1 MSPPEDKKPQDVMD
15 LDDLL
20 SSADTAAREQQAK
33 ASAAAL
39 TAEENRAIRD
49 YCRASIK
56 KQKTAEK
63 TKATSKTVRGRAS
76 ELRGQLEEWMRERH
90 IACAVIPRSVLAER
104 ERQFSAKSA
113 PPLPPFV
120 RLVRNNFD
128 RKITTDVLDAAFRS
142 LTREAICEQPVER
155 GKEALVSAFVGAVRG
170 TVRSYKEQCRLYDGL
185 PRGQRLADTPELPPE
200 IGHMAADLHGSVA
213 ETKSITKARKEE
225 ELGGGS
231 AGSGGGAGDAE
242 GLKSLEPKVKQVLEK
257 LGVTSQQVEVGN
269 EPYRIVRRQST
280 SKPKV
285 TLNGLRDMLLTQ
297 VLADFPETNKEG
309 AAAYWEASRDKLQR
323 SLLMKI
329 AALPATRTDKLHLR
343 RVGGRDGGESKDEE
357 SGSGSESQNA

>member
-1 MSPPEDKKPQDVMD
+1 MD

-20 SSADTAAREQQAK
+20 SSADTTAREQQAK

-39 TAEENRAIRD
+39 TAEESRAIRD

-56 KQKTAEK
+56 KQQTTEK
-63 TKATSKTVRGRAS
+63 TKASSKAVRGRAT

-90 IACAVIPRSVLAER
+90 ISCAVIPRSVLAER
-104 ERQFSAKSA
+104 EQQFSAKSA

-142 LTREAICEQPVER
+142 LTRDAICEQPVEGGR
-155 GKEALVSAFVGAVRG
+155 EALVSAFVGSVRG
-170 TVRSYKEQCRLYDGL
+170 SVRSYKEQCRLYDGL
-185 PRGQRLADTPELPPE
+185 PRGQRLADTPELPAE
-200 IGHMAADLHGSVA
+200 IGHLAADLHGSAA
-213 ETKSITKARKEE
+213 ETKGITKARKEE
-225 ELGGGS
+225 LGGG
-231 AGSGGGAGDAE
+231 GGGGGGDAE
-242 GLKSLEPKVKQVLEK
+242 GIKTLEPKVKQVLEK
-257 LGVTSQQVEVGN
+257 LGVSSQQVEVGD

-285 TLNGLRDMLLTQ
+285 TLNGLRDLLMTQ
-297 VLADFPETNKEG
+297 VLADCPDTNKEG

-329 AALPATRTDKLHLR
+329 AALPATRTDKLQLR
-343 RVGGRDGGESKDEE
+343 RVGGRNEGSEGKDEE
-357 SGSGSESQNA
+357 SGSGLESESESE